1 MKTDYSHAFLVGSFN
16 GDIAPEQLDANIWK
30 KEIISLNGE
39 EKRYERDKGY
49 NGLCTLYYKAHLDA
63 MLEGCGIDR
72 PDFLQSVHHY
82 IHDLTVLKCEDET
95 YNRITLPLN
104 KGKYPNLIPF
114 EYKFTLCRLHLFF
127 FPLSIVL
134 FAIEIDD
141 TGNELD
147 NLTAAHF
154 SLMGFWDADSFG
166 NQKLLKA
173 MRPLTEKLSKS
184 SAGKLAKD
192 GNKLKIFQTIRIDFD
207 RIDDDLL
214 YELAT
219 SSPIGCV
226 KKGNRPDL
234 KPSESYFKMIMDNN
248 TISTFDNWKGL
259 ALVDSFTMLG
269 KKDSFYENDCNFLY
283 FPLIYMRSLFE
294 KTFCFSRNNAYRED
308 KADLESLPWEIE
320 QMEKYYF
327 YENISYNF
335 QPNLI
340 YKAMAKGLGIKEER
354 EELARQ
360 VKESAKKE
368 AEEKKD
374 AESKKFDHILSYA
387 AIFAVFSV
395 VWDLFSLLNVVLGN
409 DREGNPIMACSFF
422 VAAILIIVA
431 LQYMINK
438 NMQFTELFKKLFKNN
453 EPN

>member
-1 MKTDYSHAFLVGSFN
+1 MTTTKYSHAFLVGNFN
-16 GDIAPEQLDANIWK
+16 GNITPEQLDPNIWK
-30 KEIISLNGE
+30 KEIISPNGE
-39 EKRYERDKGY
+39 VKRYERDKGY

-82 IHDLTVLKCEDET
+82 IHDLAVQKCESDT
-95 YNRITLPLN
+95 YNGITLTLK
-104 KGKYPNLIPF
+104 KGKYPDLIPF
-114 EYKFTLCRLHLFF
+114 EYSFTLCKLHLFF

-141 TGNELD
+141 KGNELD

-154 SLMGFWDADSFG
+154 SLMGFWDADCFG
-166 NQKLLKA
+166 NPKLLKA

-184 SAGKLAKD
+184 SSGKLTKD
-192 GNKLKIFQTIRIDFD
+192 GNKLKIFQTIKIDCD

-226 KKGNRPDL
+226 KKEYRPDQ

-248 TISTFDNWKGL
+248 TISTFDNWEGL

-269 KKDSFYENDCNFLY
+269 KEESFYEDDCNFLY

-340 YKAMAKGLGIKEER
+340 YRAMAKGLGIKEER
-354 EELARQ
+354 EELSKQ

-368 AEEKKD
+368 AEEKK
-374 AESKKFDHILSYA
+374 EMENKKFDHILSYA

-409 DREGNPIMACSFF
+409 GKDGNPFIASVFLVVGIFF
-422 VAAILIIVA
+422 IVA
-431 LQYMINK
+431 LLYMINN
-438 NMQFTELFKKLFKNN
+438 NMQLIELIKKLFKRQ
-453 EPN
+453 